1 MMRLV
6 GPIILLSFLFVSCN
20 SNEIGSSNDVN
31 PERLYFDYQVSGEE
45 EDSVVTI
52 LLQYRFGGPHGKTLV
67 LDEPAKVEID
77 GMPVP
82 VDSSRMTGGFYELQ
96 VFKHLFEG
104 PHTIIFSVNDQKQY
118 KEIFSFQPISLLTGV
133 PDSMERQELV
143 LQLEGLEE
151 EDYVRVLL
159 TDTSRNGEGIS
170 RLDTVR
176 NGQIIITK
184 QDLESLVNGPV
195 NLQLIREYE
204 RAVKGA
210 TEEGGRIS
218 ISYGL
223 RREFVLR

>member
-1 MMRLV
+1 MR
-6 GPIILLSFLFVSCN
+6 
-20 SNEIGSSNDVN
+20 
-31 PERLYFDYQVSGEE
+31 
-45 EDSVVTI
+45 DSI
-52 LLQYRFGGPHGKTLV
+52 
-67 LDEPAKVEID
+67 
-77 GMPVP
+77 
-82 VDSSRMTGGFYELQ
+82 
-96 VFKHLFEG
+96 
-104 PHTIIFSVNDQKQY
+104 
-118 KEIFSFQPISLLTGV
+118 
-133 PDSMERQELV
+133 ERQELV

-184 QDLESLVNGPV
+184 QDLETLVNGPV

-210 TEEGGRIS
+210 TERGGRIA